1 MIIDIA
7 YIKKVLE
14 LEDIDDSEIAYL
26 INHYFNDVCEEINVK
41 TSLDEQEIVTKV
53 INADITPEFG
63 VDSLSL
69 FQETIIYGIACHLE
83 NMGIPI
89 TPVPNT
95 IYNEYVVQIDLS
107 NIPVNENGLYAITFC
122 ILYNYCLN
130 ELKEYLNDESQ
141 VGYIRRLLH
150 LDKQIVPDSEIEFL
164 IQHYTDYITEL
175 IKDVDTNSVYFKQA
189 LYLKIACH
197 IYQTHPQAI
206 ASPVEYRVDE
216 VSEVFNLSFDKFGN
230 TWCDLAEEAM
240 ADLKK
245 HSYKN
250 YGVKVFDRPGARTKY
265 NAWGPT

>member
-1 MIIDIA
+1 MIVDITYIRKALNIDISDEE
-7 YIKKVLE
+7 IK
-14 LEDIDDSEIAYL
+14 YL
-26 INHYFNDVCEEINVK
+26 LNHYFNYICEEINIY
-41 TSLDEQEIVTKV
+41 TSLEEQELFD
-53 INADITPEFG
+53 NALQISVEPDFG
-63 VDSLSL
+63 IDELSL
-69 FQETIIYGIACHLE
+69 FQETIIYGIACHLN
-83 NMGIPI
+83 NMGISTI
-89 TPVPNT
+89 SIPNI
-95 IYNEYVVQIDLS
+95 IYEEYINQIDLS
-107 NIPVNENGLYAITFC
+107 TISLNDDGLYVLTFC

-141 VGYIRRLLH
+141 VGYVRRLLH
-150 LDKQIVPDSEIEFL
+150 LSKNIIPDSEIEFL
-164 IQHYTDYITEL
+164 ISHYTEYITEL
-175 IKDVDTNSVYFKQA
+175 IKDVDTESVYFKQA

-197 IYQTHPQAI
+197 IYQTNPSAI
-206 ASPVEYRVDE
+206 ISPTEYRVDE

>member
-1 MIIDIA
+1 MIIDIT
-7 YIKKVLE
+7 YIKRALE
-14 LEDIDDSEIAYL
+14 VDIDDAEIQYL
-26 INHYFNDVCEEINVK
+26 LNHYFNDVCSEINVK
-41 TSLDEQEIVTKV
+41 TSMEDQEFSTEVLETSIE
-53 INADITPEFG
+53 PQFG
-63 VDSLSL
+63 YDNLSL
-69 FQETIIYGIACHLE
+69 FQETVIYGIACHLD
-83 NMGIPI
+83 NIGILNISIPSS
-89 TPVPNT
+89 
-95 IYNEYVVQIDLS
+95 IYNEYVTQVDLS
-107 NIPVNENGLYAITFC
+107 TISVNDDGLYAITFC

-150 LDKQIVPDSEIEFL
+150 LSKTIVPDSEIEFL
-164 IQHYTDYITEL
+164 VDHYTEYITEL
-175 IKDVDTNSVYFKQA
+175 IKDVDTESVYFKQA

-197 IYQTHPQAI
+197 IYQTHPSAI
-206 ASPVEYRVDE
+206 VSPTEYRVDE